1 MDSGHQKQNLYI
13 CVLDI
18 ENVNNGSSAELE
30 GDEEQSEPSVNED
43 ESSEEETSQIN
54 SMLLN

>member
-1 MDSGHQKQNLYI
+1 MDSDHQEQNIYI

-18 ENVNNGSSAELE
+18 ENVNNGSSAESE
-30 GDEEQSEPSVNED
+30 GDKEESEPSVNED
-43 ESSEEETSQIN
+43 ECSEEETSQIN

>member
-30 GDEEQSEPSVNED
+30 GDEEQFEPSVNED

>member
-30 GDEEQSEPSVNED
+30 EDEEQSEPSINED